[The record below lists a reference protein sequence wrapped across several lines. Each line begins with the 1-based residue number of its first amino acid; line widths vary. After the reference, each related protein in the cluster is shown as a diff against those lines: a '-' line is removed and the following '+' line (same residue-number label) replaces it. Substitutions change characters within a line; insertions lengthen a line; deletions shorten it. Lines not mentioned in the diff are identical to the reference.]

1 MRYLSLYLN
10 TKRLVCIDLHKPDR
24 ADVID
29 AIYYAE
35 RSDTYAI
42 ESNHKNVFTAN
53 FPRTAENQDPAKSR
67 LIVWWEVPRR
77 IGREQLLP
85 MLEEMLKRGKDKRTR
100 KMNPRSLANLR
111 PSRPFSTD
119 YRPTKPRKL
128 TEAQLDQALELRSNG
143 CSWPQVGDILRC
155 NYQTVRSSL
164 RRRGNGTPKLRQE
177 IKPLTGQKTNGGH
190 PPTSGACSSR

>member
-1 MRYLSLYLN
+1 MRYLSLYL
-10 TKRLVCIDLHKPDR
+10 KSELIVWIDLHKPDS
-24 ADVID
+24 ASVKD
-29 AIYYAE
+29 AIHYANVPGVF
-35 RSDTYAI
+35 AI

-143 CSWPQVGDILRC
+143 CSWPQVGDILGC
-155 NYQTVRSSL
+155 NAQTVRSSL
-164 RRRGNGTPKLRQE
+164 RRRGNEIPKLRQE
-177 IKPLTGQKTNGGH
+177 IKPLTGQKTNGGY
-190 PPTSGACSSR
+190 PPTSGACSS